1 MRLTNHLIS
10 AAFTVAMVLP
20 ATASAVEIIIGSGS
34 SWSLG
39 SGWGLACT
47 DSACNGEGDTE
58 TGQGRDKVKVPGNHT
73 LLNMNWSIDN
83 TLSTLSFSLNSVG
96 DVHVLTFGTGTFI
109 DEDNKLDASETD
121 YLSISAILS
130 LSVFTEIGNAGL
142 VTATSGAL
150 NDDTT
155 DLEIRFDPVLVD
167 LGDENA
173 AFTIDFSD
181 PSWNCNPGTQ
191 DCGLGNPQTRT
202 ISATFRL
209 TRASVVEPKL
219 LVGPTSVPEPGVLLL
234 MGAGLMGLGLARRR
248 KPV

>member
-1 MRLTNHLIS
+1 M
-10 AAFTVAMVLP
+10 
-20 ATASAVEIIIGSGS
+20 
-34 SWSLG
+34 
-39 SGWGLACT
+39 
-47 DSACNGEGDTE
+47 D
-58 TGQGRDKVKVPGNHT
+58 
-73 LLNMNWSIDN
+73 WSIYGS
-83 TLSTLSFSLNSVG
+83 LSSSSFSLNNVG
-96 DVHVLTFGTGTFI
+96 DEQILTFGTGTFV
-109 DEDNKLDASETD
+109 DEDGKLD
-121 YLSISAILS
+121 SAEADALGVAGILNLGILS
-130 LSVFTEIGNAGL
+130 GIGNTGV
-142 VTATSGAL
+142 VTATTGAL
-150 NDDTT
+150 NDADT
-155 DLEIRFDPVLVD
+155 DLNITFAPVLVD
-167 LGDENA
+167 LGVGNA